1 MKIVSAT
8 IFFPRGGSSFVSRSL
23 AGCLR
28 DRGHAV
34 QLIAGSRTDLGDLAS
49 AASFY
54 AGADIH
60 AVDFTPALRAID
72 PMGYEGSGATAPM
85 HGSFE
90 DRPAAPDRVFASL
103 SDADYERQV
112 RAWSRAL
119 SAVGAQ
125 RADVLHL
132 HHLTPLHAA
141 AALIAPDTPI
151 VTHLHGTELLM
162 LEAIEQRGPR
172 AWPYAAQWRA
182 RLRAWAASSGQIIV
196 APGNLERAIELL
208 GGDGDRYCTLANGFD
223 PLRFRPLTVDRE
235 AVWQRA
241 LVDEPRGWRPGG
253 SPGGV
258 RYAATDLATLAR
270 GSVLVYVGRFTEV
283 KRLSML
289 IEAFA
294 QAAPRLATPT
304 SLVIV
309 GGHPGEWEG
318 EHPADAIDRLGLDN
332 VFLAGWHE
340 HGELPE
346 LLAAADV
353 LVLPSARESFG
364 QVIVEAMA
372 CRVPSVAAASP
383 GPARIIDDGETG
395 WLFAVDGREELADV
409 LVDAV
414 NRPAERRRRAALAEL
429 AAVENYAWPQLA
441 TDLEAI
447 LERAITD
454 PDRPLVAPTQNQQ

>member
-1 MKIVSAT
+1 MA
-8 IFFPRGGSSFVSRSL
+8 
-23 AGCLR
+23 
-28 DRGHAV
+28 
-34 QLIAGSRTDLGDLAS
+34 
-49 AASFY
+49 
-54 AGADIH
+54 
-60 AVDFTPALRAID
+60 
-72 PMGYEGSGATAPM
+72 YEGPGATAPM

-90 DRPAAPDRVFASL
+90 DRPDAPDRVFAAL

-119 SAVGAQ
+119 STVGAQ

-141 AALIAPDTPI
+141 AARVAPDAPV

-172 AWPYAAQWRA
+172 AWPYAAQWQA
-182 RLRAWAASSGQIIV
+182 RLQAWAARSEQIIV
-196 APGNLERAIELL
+196 APGNLERRDRRCSAAMRTAI
-208 GGDGDRYCTLANGFD
+208 RHLANGFD

-235 AVWQRA
+235 AVWQRR
-241 LVDEPRGWRPGG
+241 LVDAPHGWRPGG
-253 SPGGV
+253 SPGSV

-332 VFLAGWHE
+332 VFLAGWHD

-346 LLAAADV
+346 MLAAADV

-372 CRVPSVAAASP
+372 CGVPSVAAASP

-395 WLFAVDGREELADV
+395 WLFDVDDARRSSTPSSTPSTARPSGRA
-409 LVDAV
+409 
-414 NRPAERRRRAALAEL
+414 RPRRRARGARALHLAGGRGPAGRDPAPGPARRRQDLAEPGS
-429 AAVENYAWPQLA
+429 AV
-441 TDLEAI
+441 
-447 LERAITD
+447 R
-454 PDRPLVAPTQNQQ
+454 